1 MELKDKLQDICEK
14 FETDYNYSGTCL
26 IKKGDRT
33 LFSYTCGMA
42 HRGFGIPNRLD
53 TKFNTASISKIF
65 TAAAA
70 LLLIEDE
77 KFGFDDPITQLVD
90 LKGTEIPED
99 VSIEHLL
106 THTSGIADDEDE
118 EAGIKYEDLFIDKP
132 NYSIRNTV
140 DFLPQFAY
148 KKPLFKAG
156 TKAEYNNCA
165 FILLGLAIEKYSGID
180 YRSFVLERIIKPL
193 GLENTAFCAHDMV
206 NENTAEGYATMR
218 DEDGNYIGCV
228 KNIYMFPPIG
238 TPDGGIYSS
247 VEDLIKFIRCFKEGT
262 LLSRKFSELMLT
274 PHSANTWQDL
284 WGDRPPVI
292 IHPGYGF
299 DFIIEDERII
309 SMSKDGMFPGA
320 RARILYYPETD
331 ITVGILA
338 NSDCN
343 ICEMHR
349 QMEQEVLFS

>member
-1 MELKDKLQDICEK
+1 MEFKSKLQNICDK
-14 FETDYNYSGTCL
+14 YHNDYNYSGTCL
-26 IKKGDRT
+26 VRKGDRS
-33 LFSYTCGMA
+33 LFSYACGMA

-65 TAAAA
+65 TAAAV
-70 LLLIEDE
+70 LLLIEDG
-77 KFGFDDPITQLVD
+77 KFGFGDAITQLID

-99 VSIEHLL
+99 VTIEHLL

-156 TKAEYNNCA
+156 TKADYNNCA
-165 FILLGLAIEKYSGID
+165 FIPLGLAIEKYSGLD
-180 YRSFVLERIIKPL
+180 YRSFVVEEIIQPL
-193 GLENTAFCAHDMV
+193 RLENTAFCAHDTV
-206 NENTAEGYATMR
+206 NENTAEGYATIR
-218 DEDGNYIGCV
+218 DEDRNCTGYM

-247 VEDLIKFIRCFKEGT
+247 VEDLDKFIRCFRAEA
-262 LLSRKFSELMLT
+262 LLSSEYSELMLS
-274 PHSANTWQDL
+274 PHSEHTWQDI
-284 WGDRPPVI
+284 WGNRPPVN

-299 DFIIEDERII
+299 DFIVKGNKIV
-309 SMSKDGMFPGA
+309 SMSKDGGFPGA
-320 RARILYYPETD
+320 KARIMIYPETD
-331 ITVGILA
+331 ISVAILA

-343 ICEMHR
+343 IWEMHR
-349 QMEQEVLFS
+349 QMEEILFC